1 MLVPSLALP
10 ARRSFGQGP
19 LLILVV
25 SITSPGLQ
33 DVPVRLVPVGQVQTL
48 TLILNG
54 EVIVPRV
61 GQPPFLRGQAVVA
74 LDTKERETVQ
84 FLGNEPRSGSKTTT
98 THGPDFALHSVR
110 RSFTRIHAIVG
121 SGEFHRGG
129 SPLNDPPLAR
139 AGRDAV
145 GDSKAMRCDR

>member
-1 MLVPSLALP
+1 M
-10 ARRSFGQGP
+10 
-19 LLILVV
+19 
-25 SITSPGLQ
+25 
-33 DVPVRLVPVGQVQTL
+33 
-48 TLILNG
+48 
-54 EVIVPRV
+54 IVPRV

-145 GDSKAMRCDR
+145 GDSKAMRCDRQHDRYCVDVGGQQDSHDGAPIGRLAVDRETLGVVPVGVDRTARSR